1 MLERK
6 DYESLNCIDNDIDVC
21 KELED
26 GTGYI
31 CDAISE
37 TADSNVSIYNNNL
50 WENAPAIR
58 DYIEAAIEEGLV
70 DTSKVDLM
78 KIFQAGEYEYYTQ
91 LLYDN
96 LKTIIYNIAVEYINK
111 EYPDIEID
119 EDDLENVLDD
129 IDNNDDFDRITEAVD
144 EFIEDMQN
152 EEEEGE

>member
-6 DYESLNCIDNDIDVC
+6 DYQSLNCIDDDVDVC

-31 CDAISE
+31 CDAIIE

-50 WENAPAIR
+50 WEHAPAIR
-58 DYIEAAIEEGLV
+58 DYIEEAIENGLV

-78 KIFQAGEYEYYTQ
+78 KIFQAGEYEYYYQ
-91 LLYDN
+91 VLYDN

-119 EDDLENVLDD
+119 EDDLENALDG
-129 IDNNDDFDRITEAVD
+129 IDNNDDFDRITETVD
-144 EFIEDMQN
+144 EFIEDMK
-152 EEEEGE
+152 EEEGEGE